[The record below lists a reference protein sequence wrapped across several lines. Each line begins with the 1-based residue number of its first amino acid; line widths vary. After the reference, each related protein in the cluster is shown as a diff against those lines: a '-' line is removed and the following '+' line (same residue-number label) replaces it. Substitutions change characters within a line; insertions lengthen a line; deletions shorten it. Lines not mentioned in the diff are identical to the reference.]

1 MLQIGT
7 PLRESANSLRRRRE
21 PRTGRVFG
29 FQSERQ
35 RENFMIGRTRFCNGP
50 NREMRRCTALNRLA
64 ERIIR
69 SITAMANVRLWIY
82 NRPDLFAREA
92 GMRLRPIRLMAKL
105 PTLWLQHPE
114 LAPPRRRANAA
125 FVAGA
130 PLAGLHTRF
139 PVHPECNARTRR
151 GTRCKAPK
159 VAGANR
165 CRHHGGGRMLLRR
178 ARQTLATTR
187 SRAIMA
193 KCLWYLEKAH
203 RNRIRRHLKAGE
215 RQLARREAEAQRAIA
230 FVSQALREGWA
241 TTIWSH
247 ACIAPETRSGLI
259 ARRTSP
265 VQPEL
270 SCTRC
275 LAVSLYDYVSRH
287 SLPNFKST
295 KTSDIKPLRSSVCD
309 CRRHGII
316 PEMRTSRSHC
326 ARLTLLAATRQAC
339 RKDEGRTY

>member
-1 MLQIGT
+1 
-7 PLRESANSLRRRRE
+7 
-21 PRTGRVFG
+21 
-29 FQSERQ
+29 
-35 RENFMIGRTRFCNGP
+35 
-50 NREMRRCTALNRLA
+50 
-64 ERIIR
+64 
-69 SITAMANVRLWIY
+69 
-82 NRPDLFAREA
+82 
-92 GMRLRPIRLMAKL
+92 MRLRPIRPTARL
-105 PTLWLQHPE
+105 PTLWQQHPE

-130 PLAGLHTRF
+130 TLAGLHTRF
-139 PVHPECNARTRR
+139 PVHPECNARTKR
-151 GTRCKAPK
+151 GTPCKAPK

-187 SRAIMA
+187 SRAVMA

-230 FVSQALREGWA
+230 LVSQASAKAGQRP
-241 TTIWSH
+241 IWSPG
-247 ACIAPETRSGLI
+247 CIAPETRSGLI

-275 LAVSLYDYVSRH
+275 LAVSLYGYVSRH
-287 SLPNFKST
+287 SLPNFKLT
-295 KTSDIKPLRSSVCD
+295 RTSALKPLRSSVCD
-309 CRRHGII
+309 CRRNGM
-316 PEMRTSRSHC
+316 PEMRTSRSSMRLPHAPC
-326 ARLTLLAATRQAC
+326 CDVPAR
-339 RKDEGRTY
+339 